1 MRLRPAVLTLLLCL
15 LAPVYA
21 LAVLISTGDGSG
33 NTTAPPDDPG
43 FANVG
48 VSANNLSGVY
58 LGNKWVLTAAHVG
71 DVADFT
77 FDGILYE
84 TVPGTRQALSK
95 NGTPADLAMIRLAG
109 PPPPLPDVVLASAPV
124 AAGEVVTLIGNG
136 WNRAPTLTCWNL
148 SWSEVNCPG
157 GVYAGYVRSGGR
169 SLRWG
174 MNRVT
179 DVLYDLPGS
188 GNRSTISF
196 EMLFD
201 EAGEPDEAQVVPGD
215 SGGAAFVKR
224 AGTWEL
230 VGIHLAQG
238 VYVNQPTD
246 VVAFGNGSLDGDVY
260 EYRNEIEALLGLPKK
275 IPALPGPALLL
286 VGAVLLAAARRRL
299 LAVRVSSGR

>member
-1 MRLRPAVLTLLLCL
+1 MRLRPAVLPLLLSL

-71 DVADFT
+71 DVSDFT

-84 TVPGTRQALSK
+84 TVPGSRQALSK
-95 NGTPADLAMIRLAG
+95 NGTPADLAMIRLSG

-124 AAGEVVTLIGNG
+124 ALDEVVTMIGNG
-136 WNRAPTLTCWNL
+136 WDRAPTLTCWNL

-157 GVYAGYVRSGGR
+157 GVYSGYVKSGSR
-169 SLRWG
+169 HMRWG

-179 DVLYDLPGS
+179 DIGYALPGS
-188 GNRSTISF
+188 GNRSTLSF
-196 EMLFD
+196 EVLFD
-201 EAGEPDEAQVVPGD
+201 EVGEPDEAQVVPGD

-238 VYVNQPTD
+238 VYLNQPAT
-246 VVAFGNGSLDGDVY
+246 VVAFGNASLEGDVY
-260 EYRNEIEALLGLPKK
+260 EYRSEIEALLGLPKK
-275 IPALPGPALLL
+275 IPALPWPALL
-286 VGAVLLAAARRRL
+286 VAGAALLGIARPILARR
-299 LAVRVSSGR
+299 